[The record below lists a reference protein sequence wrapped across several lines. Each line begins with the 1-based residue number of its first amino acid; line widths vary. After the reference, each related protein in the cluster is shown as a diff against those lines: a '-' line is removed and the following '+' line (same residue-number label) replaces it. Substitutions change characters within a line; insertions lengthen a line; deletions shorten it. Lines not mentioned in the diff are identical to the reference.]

1 MKAAMHTPQASEPK
15 RVLPRSLRLRLI
27 LWYGSL
33 IAVALGFFAILFL
46 LLTTDAIN
54 QSVNDAVRTE
64 ARVAMLDV
72 LDDLSASPPYWKGP
86 LTMRVDTYRD
96 PGVAVEVMDAQGQV
110 RYLSTSGTRIPLE
123 KNIARTVLAGQPSV
137 SYDTVVDGQHVRV
150 EALSIRAPVHG
161 VSGSTSGVPMGNG
174 PVIGVLLVAKSLA
187 DVDATVLLLRT
198 LLLLSGVATLVGTL
212 IASWIIATRV
222 LSPLSELMATARS
235 IASSTVRGTR
245 IGNLSQRVPQP
256 RSYDEMAQVVDTF
269 NEMLA
274 SLESAT
280 QAQRRFVADA
290 SHELRAP
297 LTTIQGNL
305 AFLQRHLSE
314 LPPQEQRTMLA
325 DAHEE
330 TLRLAQLVEEL
341 LLLARSDA
349 NEDRSVTVPKEMV
362 AAEGSTSLQPII
374 ELDHTVLQLVRQLRR
389 RLNVEGSQVK
399 LEIGHIEPVR
409 VRGDEESIRR
419 VTLVLLDNALKYT
432 PLRQQEGASRV
443 IVSLERV
450 DDQAVLRIRDTGIGI
465 EPADLPHIFER
476 FYRADRARSRQGTG
490 LGLSIA
496 QTLVEQLGGHITAQS
511 EPGKGSTFSVWLPLA

>member
-1 MKAAMHTPQASEPK
+1 MKAAMHTPQALEPK

-33 IAVALGFFAILFL
+33 IAVALGFFALLFL
-46 LLTTDAIN
+46 LLTTEAIN

-64 ARVAMLDV
+64 ARVAMLDA
-72 LDDLSASPPYWKGP
+72 LDDLTASPPYWKGP
-86 LTMRVDTYRD
+86 LTMRVVDTYRD

-110 RYLSTSGTRIPLE
+110 HYLSTSGTRIPLD
-123 KNIARTVLAGQPSV
+123 KNIARTLLAGQPSV

-161 VSGSTSGVPMGNG
+161 VSGNASGVPMGNG

-245 IGNLSQRVPQP
+245 IGNLSQRVPKPPSPDQ
-256 RSYDEMAQVVDTF
+256 MGQVVDTF

-305 AFLQRHLSE
+305 AFLQRHLDE
-314 LPPQEQRTMLA
+314 LPAEERRTMLA
-325 DAHEE
+325 DAHGE
-330 TLRLAQLVEEL
+330 TLRLAELVEEL
-341 LLLARSDA
+341 LLLARADA
-349 NEDRSVTVPKEMV
+349 SV
-362 AAEGSTSLQPII
+362 
-374 ELDHTVLQLVRQLRR
+374 D
-389 RLNVEGSQVK
+389 
-399 LEIGHIEPVR
+399 
-409 VRGDEESIRR
+409 
-419 VTLVLLDNALKYT
+419 TL
-432 PLRQQEGASRV
+432 
-443 IVSLERV
+443 
-450 DDQAVLRIRDTGIGI
+450 
-465 EPADLPHIFER
+465 H
-476 FYRADRARSRQGTG
+476 
-490 LGLSIA
+490 
-496 QTLVEQLGGHITAQS
+496 
-511 EPGKGSTFSVWLPLA
+511 